1 MNVANIL
8 EKLQSGTRL
17 YSALHGKT
25 VEFVK
30 VIDGNSRPIKIR
42 QIGDSSSSAYES
54 FYEDGSFVKGGECM
68 LFPNKENRDWYNI
81 SIFKDGDIVVSKH
94 SVCIISSC
102 DRNGNIN
109 IHCAVGHCSDENMF
123 TTTTTSWTR
132 LDDVRKANEK
142 EVERLMIA
150 IAKNGYE
157 WDKENLRLK
166 KKTYIFKPYERVLVR
181 DKDNQNWMADFFGY
195 ECSSADY
202 QYNCIGSTWSQ
213 CIPYEGNESLLGTT
227 GSPE

>member
-42 QIGDSSSSAYES
+42 QIGDSPSSACES

-68 LFPNKENRDWYNI
+68 LFPNKENRDWGKI
-81 SIFKDGDIVVSKH
+81 EIFRNGDIVASKH
-94 SVCIISSC
+94 SICIISSC
-102 DRNGNIN
+102 EESGFVNV
-109 IHCAVGHCSDENMF
+109 HCSLGHCSDENMF
-123 TTTTTSWTR
+123 VIDAKKWTH
-132 LDDVRKANEK
+132 LDHVRRANNK
-142 EVERLMIA
+142 EVERLMKA
-150 IAKNGYE
+150 ISNNGYD
-157 WDKENLRLK
+157 WNKETLTIEK
-166 KKTYIFKPYERVLVR
+166 KKHIFKPYERVLVR

-202 QYNCIGSTWSQ
+202 QYSCIGSTWSQ